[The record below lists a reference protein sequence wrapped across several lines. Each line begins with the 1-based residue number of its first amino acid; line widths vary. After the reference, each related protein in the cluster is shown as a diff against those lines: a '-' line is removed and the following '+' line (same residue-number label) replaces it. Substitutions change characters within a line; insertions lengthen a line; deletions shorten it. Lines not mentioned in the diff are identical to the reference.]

1 MKQLRIE
8 LMSAIRKENSGWD
21 GANDPSSSNNRDHSV
36 GLMDF
41 AHEVE
46 QKTKY
51 LTCSKDRLS
60 KWVYRE
66 GDSFPMGYI
75 AYKDIRES
83 TANDD
88 PKYIVYSPNIHNG
101 KYSYG
106 DRMYSAQATT
116 IEKGVKNAVTYLRA
130 LTVPQV
136 VEITKD
142 TCRRKAASQTE
153 ELRTDVRTKSN
164 LIFNNMFSTSRHDTP
179 NALQIELKHMVES
192 GHEFLNK
199 ELGQQL
205 KEVFTGFDEYKEARE
220 SNSDTFLFVEA
231 YQSFGQNK
239 FRCAPVDLR
248 GFGDEAVK
256 RELQTI
262 RGEDDLPEEIKGKLA
277 VLGMVDVEHYVDG
290 VGYRAA
296 ENIFY
301 LRGEL

>member
-1 MKQLRIE
+1 MRQLRIE
-8 LMSAIRKENSGWD
+8 LMSEIRKDTHAYNH
-21 GANDPSSSNNRDHSV
+21 PV

-41 AHEVE
+41 AHLIE

-51 LTCSKDRLS
+51 LTYPKDHHS

-66 GDSFPMGYI
+66 SDSFPMGYI
-75 AYKDIRES
+75 SFKDTRDNKAS
-83 TANDD
+83 DDD
-88 PKYIVYSPNIHNG
+88 PKYLVYSPNIHNG

-106 DRMYSAQATT
+106 DRMHMAQATT
-116 IEKGVKNAVTYLRA
+116 KEKAVKNAVTYLRA

-142 TCRRKAASQTE
+142 TCRRKAASQTDD
-153 ELRTDVRTKSN
+153 LRNDVRQKADSV
-164 LIFNNMFSTSRHDTP
+164 LKDMFSTYKYDKP
-179 NALQIELKHMVES
+179 NPLQVELRYMVES

-205 KEVFTGFDEYKEARE
+205 KEIFTGFDEFKEARE
-220 SNSDTFLFVEA
+220 NNSDSFLFVEA

-248 GFGDEAVK
+248 GYGDEAVK

-262 RGEDDLPEEIKGKLA
+262 RGEDDLPEDIKGKLA

>member
-1 MKQLRIE
+1 MRQLRIE
-8 LMSAIRKENSGWD
+8 LMSEIRKD
-21 GANDPSSSNNRDHSV
+21 THAYDHSV

-51 LTCSKDRLS
+51 LTYPKDHHS

-66 GDSFPMGYI
+66 SDSFPMGYI
-75 AYKDIRES
+75 SFKDTRDNKAS
-83 TANDD
+83 DDD
-88 PKYIVYSPNIHNG
+88 PKYLVYSPNIHNG

-106 DRMYSAQATT
+106 DRMNMAQATT
-116 IEKGVKNAVTYLRA
+116 KEKAVKNAVTYLRA

-142 TCRRKAASQTE
+142 TCRRKAASQTDD
-153 ELRTDVRTKSN
+153 LRNDVRQKADSV
-164 LIFNNMFSTSRHDTP
+164 LKDMFSTYKYDKP
-179 NALQIELKHMVES
+179 NPLQVELRYMVES
-192 GHEFLNK
+192 GHEFVNK

-205 KEVFTGFDEYKEARE
+205 KEIFTGFDEFKEARE
-220 SNSDTFLFVEA
+220 NNSDSFLFVEA

-248 GFGDEAVK
+248 GYGDEAVK

-262 RGEDDLPEEIKGKLA
+262 RGEDDLPEDIKGKLA

>member
-1 MKQLRIE
+1 MRQLHIE
-8 LMSAIRKENSGWD
+8 LMSVIQKEHQD
-21 GANDPSSSNNRDHSV
+21 YDHPI

-41 AHEVE
+41 AHLVE

-51 LTCSKDRLS
+51 LTCSKDKYS

-66 GDSFPMGYI
+66 SDSFPMGYI
-75 AYKDIRES
+75 AYKDIRERHS
-83 TANDD
+83 NTDD
-88 PKYIVYSPNIHNG
+88 PKYLVYSPNIHNG

-106 DRMYSAQATT
+106 DRMHSAQATT
-116 IEKGVKNAVTYLRA
+116 IEKGAKNAVTYLRA

-142 TCRRKAASQTE
+142 NCQANARSQTDA
-153 ELRTDVRTKSN
+153 LRNDVDQKAGSV
-164 LIFNNMFSTSRHDTP
+164 LKDMFDTYKYDKP
-179 NALQIELKHMVES
+179 NALQVELRYMVES

-205 KEVFTGFDEYKEARE
+205 KEIFTGFDEFKEAKQN
-220 SNSDTFLFVEA
+220 NSDSFLFVEA

-248 GFGDEAVK
+248 GYGDEAVK

-262 RGEDDLPEEIKGKLA
+262 RGEDDLPEDIKGKLA

>member
-1 MKQLRIE
+1 MRQLRIE
-8 LMSAIRKENSGWD
+8 LMSEIRKD
-21 GANDPSSSNNRDHSV
+21 THAYDHPV

-51 LTCSKDRLS
+51 LTYPRDHHS

-66 GDSFPMGYI
+66 SDSFPMGYI
-75 AYKDIRES
+75 SFKDTRDNKAS
-83 TANDD
+83 DDD
-88 PKYIVYSPNIHNG
+88 PKYLVYSPNIHNG

-106 DRMYSAQATT
+106 DRMHMAQATT
-116 IEKGVKNAVTYLRA
+116 KEKAVKNAVTYLRA

-142 TCRRKAASQTE
+142 TCRRKAASQTDD
-153 ELRTDVRTKSN
+153 LRNDVRKKADSV
-164 LIFNNMFSTSRHDTP
+164 LEAMFSTYKYDKP
-179 NALQIELKHMVES
+179 NALQVELRYMVES

-205 KEVFTGFDEYKEARE
+205 KEIFTGFDEFKEARE
-220 SNSDTFLFVEA
+220 NNSDSFLFVEA

-248 GFGDEAVK
+248 GYGDEAVK

-262 RGEDDLPEEIKGKLA
+262 RGEDDLPEDIKGKLA

>member
-1 MKQLRIE
+1 MRQLRIE
-8 LMSAIRKENSGWD
+8 LMSEIRSESKD
-21 GANDPSSSNNRDHSV
+21 THDYDYSV

-41 AHEVE
+41 AHLVE

-51 LTCSKDRLS
+51 LTCSKDKYS

-75 AYKDIRES
+75 AYKDIRENHSS
-83 TANDD
+83 TDD
-88 PKYIVYSPNIHNG
+88 PKYLVYSPNIHNG

-106 DRMYSAQATT
+106 DRMHSAQATT
-116 IEKGVKNAVTYLRA
+116 MEKGAKNAVTYLRA

-142 TCRRKAASQTE
+142 TCRRKAAAQTDD
-153 ELRTDVRTKSN
+153 LRNDVRKKGEAIVQD
-164 LIFNNMFSTSRHDTP
+164 LFSTYKYDKT
-179 NALQIELKHMVES
+179 NALQAELRYMVES

-205 KEVFTGFDEYKEARE
+205 KEIFTGFDEFKEARE
-220 SNSDTFLFVEA
+220 NHSDSFLFVEA

-248 GFGDEAVK
+248 GYGDEAVK

-262 RGEDDLPEEIKGKLA
+262 RGEDDLPEDIKGKLA

>member
-1 MKQLRIE
+1 MRQLRIE
-8 LMSAIRKENSGWD
+8 LMSEIRKD
-21 GANDPSSSNNRDHSV
+21 THAYDHSV

-51 LTCSKDRLS
+51 LTYPKDHHS

-66 GDSFPMGYI
+66 SDSFPMGYI
-75 AYKDIRES
+75 SFKDTRDNKAS
-83 TANDD
+83 DDD
-88 PKYIVYSPNIHNG
+88 PKYLVYSPNIHNG

-106 DRMYSAQATT
+106 DRMNMAQATT
-116 IEKGVKNAVTYLRA
+116 KEKAVKNAVTYLRA

-142 TCRRKAASQTE
+142 TCRRKAASQTDD
-153 ELRTDVRTKSN
+153 LRNDVRQKADSV
-164 LIFNNMFSTSRHDTP
+164 LKDMFSTYKYDKP
-179 NALQIELKHMVES
+179 NPLQVELRYMVES
-192 GHEFLNK
+192 GHEFVNK

-205 KEVFTGFDEYKEARE
+205 KEIFTGFDEFKEARE
-220 SNSDTFLFVEA
+220 NNSDSFLFVEA

-248 GFGDEAVK
+248 GYGDEAVK

-262 RGEDDLPEEIKGKLA
+262 RGEDDLPEDIKGKLA

-296 ENIFY
+296 ENVFY

>member
-1 MKQLRIE
+1 MRQLRIE
-8 LMSAIRKENSGWD
+8 LMSEIRKDTHAYNH
-21 GANDPSSSNNRDHSV
+21 PV

-41 AHEVE
+41 AHLIE

-51 LTCSKDRLS
+51 LTYPKDHHS

-66 GDSFPMGYI
+66 SDSFPMGYI
-75 AYKDIRES
+75 SFKDTRDNKAS
-83 TANDD
+83 DDD
-88 PKYIVYSPNIHNG
+88 PKYLVYSPNIHNG

-106 DRMYSAQATT
+106 DRMHMAQATT
-116 IEKGVKNAVTYLRA
+116 KEKAVKNAVTYLRA

-142 TCRRKAASQTE
+142 TCRRKAASQTDD
-153 ELRTDVRTKSN
+153 LRNDVRQKADSV
-164 LIFNNMFSTSRHDTP
+164 LKDMFSTYKYDKP
-179 NALQIELKHMVES
+179 NPLQVELRYMVES

-205 KEVFTGFDEYKEARE
+205 KEIFTGFDEFKEARE
-220 SNSDTFLFVEA
+220 NNSDTFLFVEA

-248 GFGDEAVK
+248 GYGDEAVK

-262 RGEDDLPEEIKGKLA
+262 RGEDDLPEDIKGKLA

>member
-1 MKQLRIE
+1 MRQLRIE
-8 LMSAIRKENSGWD
+8 LMSEIR
-21 GANDPSSSNNRDHSV
+21 NDTHAYDHSV

-51 LTCSKDRLS
+51 LTYPKDHHS

-66 GDSFPMGYI
+66 SDSFPMGYI
-75 AYKDIRES
+75 SFKDTRDNKAS
-83 TANDD
+83 DDD
-88 PKYIVYSPNIHNG
+88 PKYLVYSPNIHNG

-106 DRMYSAQATT
+106 DRMNMAQATT
-116 IEKGVKNAVTYLRA
+116 KEKAVKNGVTYLRA

-142 TCRRKAASQTE
+142 TCRRKAASQTDD
-153 ELRTDVRTKSN
+153 LRNDVRQKADSV
-164 LIFNNMFSTSRHDTP
+164 LKDMFSTYKYDKP
-179 NALQIELKHMVES
+179 NPLQVELRYMVES
-192 GHEFLNK
+192 GHEFVNK

-205 KEVFTGFDEYKEARE
+205 KEIFTGFDEFKEARE
-220 SNSDTFLFVEA
+220 NNSDSFLFVEA

-248 GFGDEAVK
+248 GYGDEAVK

-262 RGEDDLPEEIKGKLA
+262 RGEDDLPEDIKGKLA

>member
-8 LMSAIRKENSGWD
+8 LMSEIRKD
-21 GANDPSSSNNRDHSV
+21 THAYDHSV

-41 AHEVE
+41 AHLVE

-51 LTCSKDRLS
+51 LTYPKDHHS

-66 GDSFPMGYI
+66 SDSFPMGYI
-75 AYKDIRES
+75 SFKDTRDNKAS
-83 TANDD
+83 DDD
-88 PKYIVYSPNIHNG
+88 PKYLVYSPNIHNG

-106 DRMYSAQATT
+106 DRMHMAQATT
-116 IEKGVKNAVTYLRA
+116 KEKAVKNAVTYLRA

-142 TCRRKAASQTE
+142 TCRRKAASQTDD
-153 ELRTDVRTKSN
+153 LRNDVRQKADSV
-164 LIFNNMFSTSRHDTP
+164 LKDMFSTYKYDKP
-179 NALQIELKHMVES
+179 NALQVELRYMVES
-192 GHEFLNK
+192 GHEFVNK

-205 KEVFTGFDEYKEARE
+205 KEIFTGFDEFKEARE
-220 SNSDTFLFVEA
+220 NNSDSFLFVEA

-248 GFGDEAVK
+248 GYGDEAVK

-262 RGEDDLPEEIKGKLA
+262 RGEDDLPEDIKGKLA

-296 ENIFY
+296 ENVFY

>member
-1 MKQLRIE
+1 MRQLRIE
-8 LMSAIRKENSGWD
+8 LMSEIRKD
-21 GANDPSSSNNRDHSV
+21 THAYDHPV

-51 LTCSKDRLS
+51 LTYPKDHHS

-66 GDSFPMGYI
+66 SDSFPMGYI
-75 AYKDIRES
+75 SFKDTRDHKAS
-83 TANDD
+83 DDD
-88 PKYIVYSPNIHNG
+88 PKYLVYSPNIHNG

-106 DRMYSAQATT
+106 DRMHMAQATT
-116 IEKGVKNAVTYLRA
+116 KEKAVKNAVTYLRA

-142 TCRRKAASQTE
+142 TCRRKAASQTDD
-153 ELRTDVRTKSN
+153 LRNDVRKKADSV
-164 LIFNNMFSTSRHDTP
+164 LEDMFSTYKYDKP
-179 NALQIELKHMVES
+179 NALQVELRYMVES
-192 GHEFLNK
+192 GHEFVNK

-205 KEVFTGFDEYKEARE
+205 KEIFTGFDEFKEARE
-220 SNSDTFLFVEA
+220 NNSDSFLFVEA

-239 FRCAPVDLR
+239 FRCAPVDLS
-248 GFGDEAVK
+248 GYGDEAVK

-262 RGEDDLPEEIKGKLA
+262 RGEDDLPEDIKGKLA

>member
-1 MKQLRIE
+1 MRQLRIE
-8 LMSAIRKENSGWD
+8 LMSEIRKD
-21 GANDPSSSNNRDHSV
+21 THAYDHSV

-51 LTCSKDRLS
+51 LTYPKDHHS

-66 GDSFPMGYI
+66 SDSFPMGYI
-75 AYKDIRES
+75 SFKDTRDNKAS
-83 TANDD
+83 DDD
-88 PKYIVYSPNIHNG
+88 PKYLVYSPNIHNG

-106 DRMYSAQATT
+106 DRMNMAQATT
-116 IEKGVKNAVTYLRA
+116 KEKAVKNAVTYLRA

-142 TCRRKAASQTE
+142 TCRRKAASQTDD
-153 ELRTDVRTKSN
+153 LRNDVRQKADSV
-164 LIFNNMFSTSRHDTP
+164 LKDMFSTYKYDKP
-179 NALQIELKHMVES
+179 NPLQVELRYMVES
-192 GHEFLNK
+192 GHEFVNK

-205 KEVFTGFDEYKEARE
+205 KEIFTGFDEFKEARE
-220 SNSDTFLFVEA
+220 NNSDSFLFVEA

-248 GFGDEAVK
+248 GYGDEAVK

-262 RGEDDLPEEIKGKLA
+262 RGEDDLPEDIKGKLA

-296 ENIFY
+296 ENRFY

>member
-1 MKQLRIE
+1 MRQLRIE
-8 LMSAIRKENSGWD
+8 LMSVIRSESKD
-21 GANDPSSSNNRDHSV
+21 THDYDYSV

-41 AHEVE
+41 AHLVE

-51 LTCSKDRLS
+51 LTYPKDYHS

-75 AYKDIRES
+75 AYKDIRDDKAS
-83 TANDD
+83 DDD
-88 PKYIVYSPNIHNG
+88 PKYLVYSPNIHNG
-101 KYSYG
+101 KYSYS

-116 IEKGVKNAVTYLRA
+116 KEKAVKNAVTYLRA

-142 TCRRKAASQTE
+142 TCKRKAATQTE

-164 LIFNNMFSTSRHDTP
+164 LIFDNMFSTSRHETP
-179 NALQIELKHMVES
+179 NALQVELKHMVES

-220 SNSDTFLFVEA
+220 SNSDSFLFVEA

-248 GFGDEAVK
+248 GYGDEVVK

-262 RGEDDLPEEIKGKLA
+262 RGEDDLPEGIKGKLA

>member
-8 LMSAIRKENSGWD
+8 LMSAIIK
-21 GANDPSSSNNRDHSV
+21 SNGGYTNLDYLEHSV

-46 QKTKY
+46 QRTKY
-51 LTCSKDRLS
+51 LTCSKDKYS

-75 AYKDIRES
+75 AYKDIRENHSS
-83 TANDD
+83 TDD
-88 PKYIVYSPNIHNG
+88 PKYLVYSPNIHNG

-106 DRMYSAQATT
+106 DRMHSAQATT

-142 TCRRKAASQTE
+142 PCRRKAASQTE
-153 ELRTDVRTKSN
+153 ELRTDVRTKSD
-164 LIFNNMFSTSRHDTP
+164 LIFNNMFSTSRYDTP
-179 NALQIELKHMVES
+179 NPLQVELKHMVES

-220 SNSDTFLFVEA
+220 NNSDSFLFVEA

-248 GFGDEAVK
+248 GYGDEAVK

-262 RGEDDLPEEIKGKLA
+262 RGEDDLPEDIKGKLA

>member
-1 MKQLRIE
+1 MRQLRIE
-8 LMSAIRKENSGWD
+8 LMSEIRKD
-21 GANDPSSSNNRDHSV
+21 THAYDHSV

-51 LTCSKDRLS
+51 LTYPKDHHS

-66 GDSFPMGYI
+66 SDSFPMGYI
-75 AYKDIRES
+75 SFKDTRDNKAS
-83 TANDD
+83 DDD
-88 PKYIVYSPNIHNG
+88 PKYLVYSPNIHNG

-106 DRMYSAQATT
+106 DRMNMAQATT
-116 IEKGVKNAVTYLRA
+116 KEKAGKNAVTYLRA

-142 TCRRKAASQTE
+142 TCRRKAASQTDD
-153 ELRTDVRTKSN
+153 LRNDVRQKADSV
-164 LIFNNMFSTSRHDTP
+164 LKDMFSTYKYDKP
-179 NALQIELKHMVES
+179 NPLQVELRYMVES
-192 GHEFLNK
+192 GHEFVNK

-205 KEVFTGFDEYKEARE
+205 KEIFTGFDEFKEARE
-220 SNSDTFLFVEA
+220 NNSDSFLFVEA

-248 GFGDEAVK
+248 GYGDEAVK

-262 RGEDDLPEEIKGKLA
+262 RGEDDLPEDIKGKLA

>member
-1 MKQLRIE
+1 MRQLRIE
-8 LMSAIRKENSGWD
+8 LMSEIRKDTHAYNH
-21 GANDPSSSNNRDHSV
+21 PV

-41 AHEVE
+41 AHLIE

-51 LTCSKDRLS
+51 LTYPKDHHS

-66 GDSFPMGYI
+66 SDSFPMGYI
-75 AYKDIRES
+75 SFKDTRDNKAS
-83 TANDD
+83 DDD
-88 PKYIVYSPNIHNG
+88 PKYLVYSPNIHNG

-106 DRMYSAQATT
+106 DRMHMAQATT
-116 IEKGVKNAVTYLRA
+116 KEKAVKNAVTYLRA

-142 TCRRKAASQTE
+142 TCRRKAASQTDD
-153 ELRTDVRTKSN
+153 LRNDVRQKADSV
-164 LIFNNMFSTSRHDTP
+164 LKDMFSTYKYDKP
-179 NALQIELKHMVES
+179 NPLQVELRYMVES

-205 KEVFTGFDEYKEARE
+205 KEIFTGFDEFKEARE
-220 SNSDTFLFVEA
+220 NNSDSFLFVEA

-248 GFGDEAVK
+248 GYGDEAVK

-262 RGEDDLPEEIKGKLA
+262 RGEDDLPEDIKGKLA

-296 ENIFY
+296 ENVFY

>member
-1 MKQLRIE
+1 MRQLRIE
-8 LMSAIRKENSGWD
+8 LMSEIRKD
-21 GANDPSSSNNRDHSV
+21 THAYDHSV

-51 LTCSKDRLS
+51 LTYPKDHHS

-66 GDSFPMGYI
+66 SDSFPMGYI
-75 AYKDIRES
+75 SFKDTRDNKAS
-83 TANDD
+83 DDD
-88 PKYIVYSPNIHNG
+88 PKYLVYSPNIHNG

-106 DRMYSAQATT
+106 DRMNMAQATT
-116 IEKGVKNAVTYLRA
+116 KEKAVKNAVTYLRA

-142 TCRRKAASQTE
+142 TCRRKAASQTDD
-153 ELRTDVRTKSN
+153 LRNDVRQKADSV
-164 LIFNNMFSTSRHDTP
+164 LKDMFSTYKYDKP
-179 NALQIELKHMVES
+179 NPLQVELRYMVES
-192 GHEFLNK
+192 GHEFVNK

-205 KEVFTGFDEYKEARE
+205 KEIFTGFDEFKEARE
-220 SNSDTFLFVEA
+220 NNSDSFLFVEA

-248 GFGDEAVK
+248 GNGDEAVK

-262 RGEDDLPEEIKGKLA
+262 RGEDDLPEDIKGKLA

-296 ENIFY
+296 ENVFY

>member
-8 LMSAIRKENSGWD
+8 LMSEIQKDTHAY
-21 GANDPSSSNNRDHSV
+21 DHPI

-66 GDSFPMGYI
+66 SDSFPMGYI
-75 AYKDIRES
+75 AYKDIRENHS
-83 TANDD
+83 NTDD
-88 PKYIVYSPNIHNG
+88 PKYLVYSPNIHNG

-106 DRMYSAQATT
+106 DRMHSAQATT
-116 IEKGVKNAVTYLRA
+116 MEKGAKNAVTYLRA

-142 TCRRKAASQTE
+142 TCKRKAATQTDN
-153 ELRTDVRTKSN
+153 LRNDVRKKVGSV
-164 LIFNNMFSTSRHDTP
+164 LEDLFSTYKYDKP
-179 NALQIELKHMVES
+179 NALQVELKHMIES

-205 KEVFTGFDEYKEARE
+205 KEIFTGFDEFKEARE
-220 SNSDTFLFVEA
+220 NNSDSFLFVEA

-248 GFGDEAVK
+248 GYGDEVVK

-262 RGEDDLPEEIKGKLA
+262 RGEEDLPEDIKGKLA
-277 VLGMVDVEHYVDG
+277 VLGMVDVEHYVDC